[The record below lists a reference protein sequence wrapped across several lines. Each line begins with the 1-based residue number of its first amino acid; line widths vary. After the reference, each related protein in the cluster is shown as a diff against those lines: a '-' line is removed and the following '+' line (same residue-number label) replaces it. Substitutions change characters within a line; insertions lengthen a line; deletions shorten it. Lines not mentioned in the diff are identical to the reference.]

1 MPRRHPWTEPVQGLD
16 TPAQMDRVDRIREQ
30 IDQAARLQ
38 SAGPPTDAYLR
49 WRDGVDL
56 LLADLLGNAHN
67 LRQSFREAVGPF
79 DPLDAEGLAIEGE
92 SGMRL
97 RIDRGTKVLR
107 QALGQRD

>member
-1 MPRRHPWTEPVQGLD
+1 MNRAD
-16 TPAQMDRVDRIREQ
+16 SIREQ
-30 IDQAARLQ
+30 IAQADRLR
-38 SAGPPTDAYLR
+38 SSGPPTDAYLR

-56 LLADLLGNAHN
+56 LLADLLGSANK

-107 QALGQRD
+107 QVLGQRD